1 MTVLGTEVPIFVAP
15 YRPEQGGTDFLGLRQ
30 VNVDL
35 MDECLPGFNNV
46 SSYVRPFSVISWIYW
61 KFHDLAAA
69 AHIDEPDLPQQQ
81 VWQQKVEILFTWGH
95 ILNGVS
101 GIPGTDSRP
110 PRSGAVSLDF
120 ESWKRIPTSTS
131 LMAAVQYGPAAKV
144 SDGLGFIEPVPNARG
159 MFRTTGIGIQLAE
172 GLENSLLGRDTKKL
186 LSSLLRATG
195 TENDANNLFPG
206 WSILTPSKKEKNA
219 FQLAFFDR
227 NASDLK
233 DALGKRSST
242 LRLILSVLDHASYPM
257 TVDEVRSAMF
267 HKLGRKSSGDGH
279 DEVSWHKWLVLQ
291 VRQAHRLAMETIL
304 FWIEERLNHARDRE
318 TGSMIKRAMEV
329 HALHPLIL
337 PPGSTVKEVRKRL
350 FPAMPLSLDALI
362 SSSRRNGDYSLFEI
376 MDRILAT
383 IGDSTEEALMHAVRI
398 LFICAE
404 YTDALEELGTVN
416 KLLRHGGSE
425 RISLAYWRDFVR
437 RCATLSFEEFLQLV
451 FEQHIISQHLSV
463 AARRFDGGTQRL
475 RIAIEEEGLTPL
487 IATPLPLRVTPDR
500 LTTALS
506 LMSDCDL
513 IKHTADWRYVTKQ
526 DSKAV

>member
-1 MTVLGTEVPIFVAP
+1 MTVLGTEVPVFVSP

-46 SSYVRPFSVISWIYW
+46 SSYVRPFSVIGWIYW
-61 KFHDLAAA
+61 KFHELAAS
-69 AHIDEPDLPQQQ
+69 AHIDEPDLRQQQ
-81 VWQQKVEILFTWGH
+81 VWQEKVEILFTWGH
-95 ILNGVS
+95 ILNAVR

-110 PRSGAVSLDF
+110 PRSGSVSLDF
-120 ESWKRIPTSTS
+120 ETWKRIPTSTS

-144 SDGLGFIEPVPNARG
+144 SDGLGFIEPVPAARG
-159 MFRTTGIGIQLAE
+159 MFRTTGLGIQLAE
-172 GLENSLLGRDTKKL
+172 GLESSLSGRDTRQL
-186 LSSLLRATG
+186 LNALVRATG
-195 TENDANNLFPG
+195 TENDANKLFPG

-219 FQLAFFDR
+219 FQLAFFDK
-227 NASDLK
+227 NATDPK

-242 LRLILSVLDHASYPM
+242 LRLILSELDHASHPM

-267 HKLGRKSSGDGH
+267 HKLGRRKANGDGH
-279 DEVSWHKWLVLQ
+279 DEVSWQKWLVLQ
-291 VRQAHRLAMETIL
+291 VRQAHRLAMEAIL

-318 TGSMIKRAMEV
+318 TGRMIKRAMEI
-329 HALHPLIL
+329 HALYPTIL
-337 PPGSTVKEVRKRL
+337 PPGSTVNDVRKRL
-350 FPAMPLSLDALI
+350 YPAMPTSLDALI

-376 MDRILAT
+376 MGRILAT
-383 IGDSTEEALMHAVRI
+383 IGDSTEESLMYALRI
-398 LFICAE
+398 FFICAE
-404 YTDALEELGTVN
+404 YADALEALGTVS

-437 RCATLSFEEFLQLV
+437 RCATLPFEEFLQLV
-451 FEQHIISQHLSV
+451 FELHIISQHLSV

-475 RIAIEEEGLTPL
+475 RITIEEEGLTSL

-500 LTTALS
+500 LATALS

-513 IKHTADWRYVTKQ
+513 IKRTADWRYTAK
-526 DSKAV
+526 